1 MDHTRARQLKEEP
14 LPALLA
20 ELELVLAEEA
30 RALKKLDRD
39 GIDRAASLKEKLCS
53 ELASARPKLSAG
65 QRPAMERLKKAMLRN
80 HMLLAHARD
89 NVRQVLGAVSGRPS
103 SPVLG
108 GLRLDLR
115 G

>member
-1 MDHTRARQLKEEP
+1 VNHAPARQLNEEP

-20 ELELVLAEEA
+20 ELELVLVEEA
-30 RALKKLDRD
+30 AALKKLDRD
-39 GIDRAASLKEKLCS
+39 GIDRAAILKEKLW
-53 ELASARPKLSAG
+53 EDIATTRPKLSAG
-65 QRPAMERLKKAMLRN
+65 QRPAIERLRKAMLRN

-89 NVRQVLGAVSGRPS
+89 NVRQVLGTASGRPS

-108 GLRLDLR
+108 GLRLDVR